1 MEGLQSNPKKEKTN
15 FLKKYLVKAETEEK
29 DPYIN
34 SWSVQIEPNLGF
46 KGLNLK
52 EIYNFRDLIFLFVKR
67 DFVVFYKQTVLGPL
81 WYIIQPLIYSLV
93 FTLVFGNIAS
103 IPTDGVPPFIF
114 YLAGNVLWGYFAV
127 AFTGTSKIFVTN
139 AQIFGKVYFPRITVP
154 ISVCISSLIQFF
166 VQFLIFLGF
175 LFYFKSGNSDIAIDL
190 TYLVLVPLVIIQ
202 IATLSIGVGCFI
214 SSITAKYKDL
224 VLAFNLLVQLW
235 MYLSP
240 VVYPLSEVPEKYKIF
255 MLLNPMTMPLEV
267 FKHAFLGVG
276 EVSTF
281 GILLSLSA
289 TIFMFILGILIFNRT
304 EKTFMD
310 TV

>member
-1 MEGLQSNPKKEKTN
+1 
-15 FLKKYLVKAETEEK
+15 VKAKTEEK
-29 DPYIN
+29 APYIN
-34 SWSVQIEPNLGF
+34 SWTVQIEPNLGF

-190 TYLVLVPLVIIQ
+190 TV
-202 IATLSIGVGCFI
+202 F
-214 SSITAKYKDL
+214 
-224 VLAFNLLVQLW
+224 
-235 MYLSP
+235 SP
-240 VVYPLSEVPEKYKIF
+240 KC
-255 MLLNPMTMPLEV
+255 
-267 FKHAFLGVG
+267 
-276 EVSTF
+276 
-281 GILLSLSA
+281 
-289 TIFMFILGILIFNRT
+289 
-304 EKTFMD
+304 
-310 TV
+310 